1 MAKNK
6 ISELTEAERGKILGL
21 RIGGSSLAK
30 IAKTL
35 NIPKSTVYDTIKRYE
50 NTENLKSAP
59 RSGRPKSLKVEDQKI
74 LRDIASKENRGSLE
88 EIQKRFVE
96 VSGVEVSKN
105 TIRTNLHELG
115 IFSRIAAKKPLL
127 RRQQR
132 ENRLKWC
139 MDRRNWTVRQW
150 KAIIWSDE
158 SRFKIFRNDG
168 PARVWRKDGERY
180 KIKNIR
186 PTVKHGGG
194 GIMVWGCFSGKGLGP
209 LVKVDGKMNHRD
221 YIEILDK
228 NLVPLIATQFRGRG
242 YKFQDDNAPVHTAR
256 NVQNWLKE
264 KKINILS
271 DWPSQSPDLN
281 PIEHL
286 WSELERRLKK
296 RENYPKNATELE
308 VAMKEEWS
316 QIPHGV
322 LNNLIESM
330 PRRIEACISNNGWPT
345 EY

>member
-1 MAKNK
+1 MAKKKN
-6 ISELTEAERGKILGL
+6 SELTQVERGKILGL
-21 RIGGSSLAK
+21 RISGSSLAK
-30 IAKTL
+30 IAKTF
-35 NIPKSTVYDTIKRYE
+35 NIPKSTVHDTIKRYE
-50 NTENLKSAP
+50 NVENLKSAP
-59 RSGRPKSLKVEDQKI
+59 RSGRPKLLKVEDQKI
-74 LRDIASKENRGSLE
+74 LKEIALKGNRSSLE
-88 EIQKRFVE
+88 EIQKRFAE
-96 VSGVEVSKN
+96 VNSVKVSKN

-115 IFSRIAAKKPLL
+115 IFSRIAANKPLL
-127 RRQQR
+127 KNQQR

-139 MDRRNWTVRQW
+139 MQRRNWTVRQW

-158 SRFKIFRNDG
+158 SRFKIFRSDG
-168 PARVWRKDGERY
+168 PTRVWRKDGERY
-180 KIKNIR
+180 KIKNVR

-194 GIMVWGCFSGKGLGP
+194 SVMVWGCFSGKGLGP

-228 NLVPLIATQFRGRG
+228 NLVPLITTQFRSRG

-256 NVQNWLKE
+256 NVQNWIKE
-264 KKINILS
+264 KKINVLS

-316 QIPHGV
+316 QIPQSV